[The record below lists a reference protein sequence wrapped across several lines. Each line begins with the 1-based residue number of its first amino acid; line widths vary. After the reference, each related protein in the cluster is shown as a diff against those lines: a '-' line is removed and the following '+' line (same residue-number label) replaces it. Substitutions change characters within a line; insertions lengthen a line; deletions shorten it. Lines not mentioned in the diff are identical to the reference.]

1 MIIWSA
7 EFYENIQGGRPVES
21 WLDSLTEQKFAA
33 MDAAI
38 LLILQP
44 RGLTLGDTKWL
55 TALGG
60 GLWEFR
66 VRNTASEIK
75 AMYSDAAKDPTKVSE
90 KILLRLF
97 VHFYGQKVVLLL
109 HGYDK
114 AGNDSQRN
122 QEREINLAR
131 KRLKEWKA
139 RTR

>member
-1 MIIWSA
+1 MITWNA
-7 EFYENIQGGRPVES
+7 EFYENIHGRRPVET
-21 WLDSLTEQKFAA
+21 WLNSLTEQKFAA

-38 LLILQP
+38 LLVLQP

-66 VRNTASEIK
+66 VRNTDTEIK
-75 AMYSDAAKDPTKVSE
+75 AMYSDAAKDPSKVAE
-90 KILLRLF
+90 KILLRLS
-97 VHFYGQKVVLLL
+97 VHFYGEKVVLLL

-114 AGNDSQRN
+114 AENDSERN
-122 QEREINLAR
+122 QQHEISVAR

-139 RTR
+139 RIL